1 MTTFTHAVTDHTVDI
16 VLGLLLIVGG
26 VVGAQMGVRM
36 GTKLRSEQLRIVFA
50 LLVLAI
56 ATQLIITLVR
66 TPPDIYTLMMH

>member
-1 MTTFTHAVTDHTVDI
+1 MTTFTLAVSDHTVDI
-16 VLGLLLIVGG
+16 VLGLLRIEGG
-26 VVGAQMGVRM
+26 VVGAQLGVRL

-66 TPPDIYTLMMH
+66 TPPDIYTVMMH